1 MGRYSKYW
9 QRLRVERLDWD
20 FAKHGLTPCDLE
32 RTTCGSLDNVQNYME
47 YSYCSRMYTQGQRAR
62 MRAALNSSTA
72 DRNQLWTPQNL
83 EDTGVFE
90 EELLCK
96 AEFSVDRLE
105 VCIGEEVQ
113 FTDESFFR
121 DR

>member
-1 MGRYSKYW
+1 MWTTAWRTRRCAWAVPWGS
-9 QRLRVERLDWD
+9 D
-20 FAKHGLTPCDLE
+20 PE

-47 YSYCSRMYTQGQRAR
+47 YSYCSRMYTLGQRAR

-83 EDTGVFE
+83 EETGVFE

-96 AEFSVDRLE
+96 AEFTVDRVE
-105 VCIGEEVQ
+105 VCLGKRSNSQTRASSV
-113 FTDESFFR
+113 
-121 DR
+121 